1 MQDSE
6 RSLSI
11 IMGQQIADDA
21 LRAQVMRLIT
31 HLTPHQAVQTEL
43 MSKAT
48 QCLDEQDAKGLK
60 SGELYKRM
68 HRHILKQVQAMLLD
82 RQL

>member
-1 MQDSE
+1 MRDPEQ
-6 RSLSI
+6 SLAI
-11 IMGQQIADDA
+11 IMGQQIADDT
-21 LRAQVMRLIT
+21 LRAQVMRLIR

-43 MSKAT
+43 MSQAI
-48 QCLDEQDAKGLK
+48 QCLDEQDTKGLK

-68 HRHILKQVQAMLLD
+68 HRRILKQVQAMLLD